1 MRILLIFLAHVDD
14 CAIETSLKYDSCYM
28 ESEHTSFN
36 SSFWI
41 DLSLFK
47 YSILFRDVEVTPIK
61 IHSGLDHDNEI
72 ALLDLYTLY
81 DNPLWCNNI
90 PPNGGNLFLED
101 KSILSAKEYD
111 EIEVTLKKLGSHL
124 LVLKGD
130 PGEAGQP
137 SCAST
142 PLSTAISSL
151 SPIGNTGSFA
161 VSGVPTC
168 IRDIQK
174 SVIKHTSPPV
184 SLLGKLLWHGFFYT
198 VAFRTPDFDQM
209 KESIRQERPNILNQ
223 VTCSGKCS
231 IVTLLQIR
239 AQLAACSVPLVG
251 DSMYMPAAIA

>member
-1 MRILLIFLAHVDD
+1 MFLLIRINNHINLWPELH
-14 CAIETSLKYDSCYM
+14 
-28 ESEHTSFN
+28 
-36 SSFWI
+36 
-41 DLSLFK
+41 SLFM
-47 YSILFRDVEVTPIK
+47 IRI
-61 IHSGLDHDNEI
+61 
-72 ALLDLYTLY
+72 
-81 DNPLWCNNI
+81 
-90 PPNGGNLFLED
+90 
-101 KSILSAKEYD
+101 
-111 EIEVTLKKLGSHL
+111 VTLKKLGSHL

-161 VSGVPTC
+161 VSGVPTVRELGYGGYSRVM
-168 IRDIQK
+168 ILVV
-174 SVIKHTSPPV
+174 SVPVLLSVHSGHSKKCYKAYLSTCFSP
-184 SLLGKLLWHGFFYT
+184 G
-198 VAFRTPDFDQM
+198 